1 MCILDDSFSWPMFKT
16 LDKKVKTT
24 LRSKNHTL
32 QKTNCSYTGL
42 LYELI
47 DSFLIVAQ
55 SCY

>member
-47 DSFLIVAQ
+47 YSFLIVAQ